1 MREPAALEYARDLS
15 RANTM
20 ALPCVAERFWCARDS
35 AEVAVALRLANA
47 NDWPLSVLGGG
58 SNLLLPAHLVGLV
71 LVPELP
77 DITFT
82 SGEGESV
89 VVEVGAG
96 VGWHALVTACVERG
110 LWGIENLALIPGLAG
125 AAPIQNIG
133 AYGVELSDV
142 LLWVEFVDRRDGQCH
157 RLTSASCALGYRDS
171 VFKREL
177 ANQVVITRLALR
189 LSRRASPQLGYGV
202 LAERVSKRP
211 ELQEIFS
218 AICAI
223 RREKLPDPRELP
235 NAGSFFKNPVVSAS
249 RAAQLAQR
257 YPDLPCYPQLDG
269 QVKLAAGWLI
279 ERCGLKGW
287 RQGAFGVH
295 SRQALVLVHFGGGD
309 LAGLLAFSAAIA
321 EHVHATF
328 GITLER
334 EPRQVHEVEA

>member
-257 YPDLPCYPQLDG
+257 YPDLPCYPSST
-269 QVKLAAGWLI
+269 ARSSW
-279 ERCGLKGW
+279 
-287 RQGAFGVH
+287 
-295 SRQALVLVHFGGGD
+295 
-309 LAGLLAFSAAIA
+309 
-321 EHVHATF
+321 
-328 GITLER
+328 
-334 EPRQVHEVEA
+334 PRVG

>member
-1 MREPAALEYARDLS
+1 MREPDALEHARDLS
-15 RANTM
+15 HANTM
-20 ALPCVAERFWCARDS
+20 ALPCIAERFWCAQDS
-35 AEVAVALRLANA
+35 ASVAAALRLANA
-47 NDWPLSVLGGG
+47 NDWPLTVLGGG
-58 SNLLLPAHLVGLV
+58 SNLLLPARLAGLT

-77 DITFT
+77 DITFAP
-82 SGEGESV
+82 GEGESV

-96 VGWHALVTACVERG
+96 VSWHALVTACVERG

-157 RLTSASCALGYRDS
+157 RLASTACGLGYRDS
-171 VFKREL
+171 IFKREL

-189 LSRRASPQLGYGV
+189 LSRRAHPQLGYGV
-202 LAERVSKRP
+202 LAERVSKSP
-211 ELQEIFS
+211 GLEEIFS

-249 RAAQLAQR
+249 SAAQLTQR
-257 YPDLPCYPQLDG
+257 YPELPCYPQPDG
-269 QVKLAAGWLI
+269 RVKLAAGWLI

-287 RQGAFGVH
+287 RQGAFGIH
-295 SRQALVLVHFGGGD
+295 ARQALVLVHFGGGD
-309 LAGLLAFSAAIA
+309 LAELLAFSAAIA
-321 EHVHATF
+321 ERVHATF
-328 GITLER
+328 GVTLVR
-334 EPRQVHEVEA
+334 EPRQVHEADS